1 MKERD
6 TGGGAAPDGDCDMSR
21 LTFLGRNGVARLVIL
36 REKTCMTLN
45 KRQKSKMLS
54 IDQQHNPLRFA
65 ISE

>member
-36 REKTCMTLN
+36 TAKNMHVV
-45 KRQKSKMLS
+45 KQKAK
-54 IDQQHNPLRFA
+54 A
-65 ISE
+65 